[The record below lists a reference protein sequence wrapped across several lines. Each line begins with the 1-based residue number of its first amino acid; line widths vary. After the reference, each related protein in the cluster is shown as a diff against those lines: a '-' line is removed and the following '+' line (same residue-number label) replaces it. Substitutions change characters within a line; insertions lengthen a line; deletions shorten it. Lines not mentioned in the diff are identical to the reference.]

1 MLAHIAAKFLRSL
14 GKLGPRFL
22 AVCRSDQKA
31 NANSNSQSG
40 GEFQHPPKSVMT
52 IVLIA
57 ECSGRTGYAVRG
69 SLVRVLRTL
78 PKIVNLIADSFA
90 ETLFRTIRLVEKEKT
105 SSQRYLPKLFHVH
118 VHDSPPSTASIRTHQ
133 SWDRYTTV
141 RRSFTRLI
149 TRVMRASSNR
159 M

>member
-1 MLAHIAAKFLRSL
+1 MLAHIAAKFVRSL
-14 GKLGPRFL
+14 GKLGARFL

-52 IVLIA
+52 IALIA

-90 ETLFRTIRLVEKEKT
+90 EALFRTIRLVEKEKT

-118 VHDSPPSTASIRTHQ
+118 VHDSPPFI
-133 SWDRYTTV
+133 
-141 RRSFTRLI
+141 L
-149 TRVMRASSNR
+149 
-159 M
+159 